1 MELLKELTQINSPS
15 GREEKI
21 REFILNQI
29 KDYNYDTT
37 TDALGNIIVHK
48 PGKGKKI
55 MLAAHMDEI
64 GIIVSFIDKNGFIR
78 FGSLGGLEVKE
89 LPRRKVIFE
98 NGTVGIIG
106 TDKAFGDKAEL
117 SNLYIDIGAKDKTEA
132 EKAVR
137 VGDTAVFVGEYFE
150 NDNIVV
156 SKAIDNRVGC
166 FILLDI
172 LKNNINTENDLYF
185 VFTAQE
191 EVGLRG
197 AKTSAYSILPDFAFS
212 IDVTDTGDFPDSPE
226 MDVKLGS
233 GAAIKAMDRSIVC
246 DKEVFKTV
254 VEIAQKE
261 NIMYQTE
268 IMSDGGTDA
277 GAIAL
282 TASGVKTGGISI
294 PVRYIHS
301 PSEMA
306 DKNDIACCIRLLNQ
320 ICTYNWQ

>member
-15 GREEKI
+15 GREDKI

-29 KDYNYDTT
+29 KDDNYDTS
-37 TDALGNIIVHK
+37 TDTLGNIIVHK
-48 PGKGKKI
+48 KGNGKKI
-55 MLAAHMDEI
+55 MIAAHMDEI

-78 FGSLGGLEVKE
+78 FSSLGGLEVKE
-89 LPRRKVIFE
+89 LPRRKVVFE
-98 NGTVGIIG
+98 NGTIGVIG
-106 TDKAFGDKAEL
+106 TDKAFVDKTEL
-117 SNLYIDIGAKDKTEA
+117 SNLYVDIGAKDKNEA
-132 EKAVR
+132 EKIVN

-150 NDNIVV
+150 NDNIIV
-156 SKAIDNRVGC
+156 SKAVDNRVGC

-172 LKNNINTENDLYF
+172 IKNNIITENDLYF

-197 AKTSAYSILPDFAFS
+197 AKTSAYSILPDLAFS
-212 IDVTDTGDFPDSPE
+212 VDVTDTGDFPDSPE
-226 MDVKLGS
+226 MDVKLGG

-246 DKEVFKTV
+246 DKEVFKTLV
-254 VEIAQKE
+254 DIAEKE
-261 NIMYQTE
+261 KIMYQTE

-277 GAIAL
+277 GAISL

-306 DKNDIACCIRLLNQ
+306 DKNDIDCCIKLLKGV
-320 ICTYNWQ
+320 CTYNW

>member
-15 GREEKI
+15 GREDKI

-29 KDYNYDTT
+29 KDDNYDTT
-37 TDALGNIIVHK
+37 TDTLGNIIVHK
-48 PGKGKKI
+48 KGNGKKI
-55 MLAAHMDEI
+55 MIAAHMDEI

-78 FGSLGGLEVKE
+78 FSSLGGLEVKE
-89 LPRRKVIFE
+89 LPRRKVVFE
-98 NGTVGIIG
+98 NGTIGVIG
-106 TDKAFGDKAEL
+106 TDKAFVDKTEL
-117 SNLYIDIGAKDKTEA
+117 SNLYVDIGAKDKNEA
-132 EKAVR
+132 EKIVN

-150 NDNIVV
+150 NDNIIV
-156 SKAIDNRVGC
+156 SKAVDNRVGC

-172 LKNNINTENDLYF
+172 IKNNIITENDLYF

-197 AKTSAYSILPDFAFS
+197 AKTSAYSILPDLAFS
-212 IDVTDTGDFPDSPE
+212 VDVTDTGDFPDSPE
-226 MDVKLGS
+226 MDVKLGG

-246 DKEVFKTV
+246 DKEVFKTLV
-254 VEIAQKE
+254 DIAEKE
-261 NIMYQTE
+261 KIMYQTE

-277 GAIAL
+277 GAISL

-306 DKNDIACCIRLLNQ
+306 DKNDIDCCIKLLKGV
-320 ICTYNWQ
+320 CTYNW